1 MKTLIKIWNS
11 KHLIWQGV
19 INKLFKK
26 DPIEV
31 LYRERKAICM
41 NCELVDRIGHSCV
54 MPGTQPCCSDCGCS
68 LGLKLRSPD
77 SACTHPDGPK
87 WKEVAL

>member
-1 MKTLIKIWNS
+1 MLQKIWKNRR
-11 KHLIWQGV
+11 LIWQGLM
-19 INKLFKK
+19 NKFFKK

-31 LYRERKAICM
+31 LYKERLKICM
-41 NCELVDRIGHSCV
+41 SCELVDRIGHTCV

-77 SACTHPDGPK
+77 SSCPHPDGSK
-87 WKEVAL
+87 WKEVEL